1 MSKTKKSKLLASM
14 LCATVVAGLYAS
26 PVMAATGLTLGGGDV
41 VAASEVT
48 INGVTLASNKVTARY
63 GDFATSIT
71 VGGNTLTGTTVGRVN
86 DLFNSSAATKPII
99 YAGNNSVIGGVKFNN
114 GIVSGV
120 TSLTASGIIT
130 GKGITSN
137 GGNLY
142 VKDTNGTTNFTVT
155 TAGAVT
161 ANGKLTAKGGSSIT
175 YTSGNTTAT
184 STVGSTIVNNIVG
197 KDAKNNNYT
206 ANSTTAYNSIS
217 DKLTVKDSNGDSVAT
232 VSRAMTSAGLADS
245 FAGSDGKTHT
255 ITTNA
260 KGTTFGGTG
269 ATGTTVINGGSIT
282 TGSLTVGGMEIKAG
296 ATSGTVEIGGIT
308 LKKDTATGGLAV
320 DALDIENVTLNK
332 NGFKLDATNAAN
344 GFAVEGASG
353 AFSIKDV
360 GAGSTMVFTEDKDGK
375 DTMHLDTATGN
386 LSTNG
391 TISVGGVD
399 GTAVKT
405 IVDGE
410 TGDIAVGVTGNKT
423 QKIHLS
429 ALTGNIVADGD
440 IVANG
445 TSLVNVGA
453 GLDKATEDIATLRID
468 TNALSGDVATL
479 RNDTN
484 TLRTDITNLDGKI
497 NVIEN
502 NTTDISYDKGVT
514 TIAGTAKFGKG
525 YMQVGSTIIAKDGS
539 IGAANGKFTVTP
551 DGEVIVSGE
560 NGSTNINGNGITVGD
575 TVITNGVITTHKAD
589 IGGVEIANGRV
600 DGVDVSELSGS
611 VFDNSKDITELE
623 RKTTGIDYA
632 NGVTT
637 VGGVTSFDANGMK
650 TSNIEAASGNVG
662 GVAMS
667 DGGIITDRN
676 ALSVVGGVSM
686 VGGRLQ
692 AEQGIIGGVAIK
704 DGHVDGVDISQ
715 LRDIVGGNVTEVG
728 DLRQKTQEISYDEA
742 TRTTTVSGVDFANGT
757 ITAGNGNFTVSENGV
772 VTASAVNTNIVMF
785 EGGSIMSTGIRAI
798 DGKFIVDAEGNV
810 KAAGDV
816 TSTNYSLEAVG
827 DQMKNVEGITRENG
841 VTDIEGVAQFGNG
854 SVKVN
859 GAMQVAGDKFV
870 YSYQDEEGN
879 LRVGSL
885 KAIDTSIDALEGK
898 TTDIKYADGVTEI
911 GKGVLAVNNEG
922 YVTINNGMLVV
933 DGDSGYV
940 DMGNNIHF
948 DTRNGIITA
957 QNVYSANYNLE
968 DVGDQLNKLET
979 GVGETN
985 KNVAGITR
993 KGEVTTIEGATSF
1006 DANGMKVGNNVT
1018 INKDGSMEV
1027 RNGDASM
1034 YFNDGNISLNNGTNS
1049 VMVGNN
1055 SITLDA
1061 NGTALKM
1068 NHDGLDYADGAFTV
1082 RNDGTVYANGSMTAD
1097 DFITKDGIKLSEV
1110 NDKLGDL
1117 EGSVGETNKNV
1128 AGIKREEV
1136 NGDYVTVIEDY
1147 MRISNKGVALDADK
1161 FGFTYTTSDGS
1172 IGVGNLG
1179 DLANKVNEIDDRLDV
1194 VEDKTQNINGS
1205 GETGKPGEGG
1215 NQIEVPPTTDGETG
1229 INGDA
1234 TVGGDLTVGGS
1245 VTAGEGN
1252 FSEKVTVGGE
1262 NGTSITGDGITVGG
1276 IVKDDEGKESGSQV
1290 TIDKDDVS
1298 VDWVDKDGN
1307 KQHASIKDNAEA
1319 IEGIYE
1325 DMGAMSNRISKVEDR
1340 IDKVGA
1346 MSAAIANLRT
1356 MGYDPTAPTEIAV
1369 GIGQYRSETGAALG
1383 LFHYPNKDFMLSLS
1397 VSTSGDEVMGGIGA
1411 TWKFG
1416 RKSPE
1421 QMLAAEKEKAA
1432 KAKLAKAEAM
1442 KKAAAEAKVA
1452 EQQAKHAK
1460 MAAEK
1465 AAK

>member
-14 LCATVVAGLYAS
+14 LCATVLAGLYAG
-26 PVMAATGLTLGGGDV
+26 PVMAGDGSTSATKGSGISINIQTDGTPGGEGLYVYNWGGGTQAGFQLGGQINISTDNLVSALYNSSLTLDTVTIGGQAINATTIGEFKDDYSALKDK
-41 VAASEVT
+41 VAALDPTDLTSRVNTLET
-48 INGVTLASNKVTARY
+48 NTAGISREGNTTKISGNLSLNGSVTANSNIIT
-63 GDFATSIT
+63 TSGFKVRSGSGYAFNADASGIT
-71 VGGNTLTGTTVGRVN
+71 VGNVPGPGQEVYFKV
-86 DLFNSSAATKPII
+86 DA
-99 YAGNNSVIGGVKFNN
+99 
-114 GIVSGV
+114 
-120 TSLTASGIIT
+120 
-130 GKGITSN
+130 SN
-137 GGNLY
+137 GNVETRG
-142 VKDTNGTTNFTVT
+142 TVT
-155 TAGAVT
+155 A
-161 ANGKLTAKGGSSIT
+161 
-175 YTSGNTTAT
+175 
-184 STVGSTIVNNIVG
+184 
-197 KDAKNNNYT
+197 
-206 ANSTTAYNSIS
+206 
-217 DKLTVKDSNGDSVAT
+217 
-232 VSRAMTSAGLADS
+232 
-245 FAGSDGKTHT
+245 
-255 ITTNA
+255 
-260 KGTTFGGTG
+260 
-269 ATGTTVINGGSIT
+269 
-282 TGSLTVGGMEIKAG
+282 
-296 ATSGTVEIGGIT
+296 
-308 LKKDTATGGLAV
+308 
-320 DALDIENVTLNK
+320 
-332 NGFKLDATNAAN
+332 
-344 GFAVEGASG
+344 
-353 AFSIKDV
+353 
-360 GAGSTMVFTEDKDGK
+360 TED
-375 DTMHLDTATGN
+375 
-386 LSTNG
+386 
-391 TISVGGVD
+391 V
-399 GTAVKT
+399 
-405 IVDGE
+405 
-410 TGDIAVGVTGNKT
+410 
-423 QKIHLS
+423 
-429 ALTGNIVADGD
+429 
-440 IVANG
+440 VANG

-453 GLDKATEDIATLRID
+453 GLDKATNDIATLRTD
-468 TNALSGDVATL
+468 TNTLRTDVNTVDTIARNNEKNINTITGDVATL

-484 TLRTDITNLDGKI
+484 TLRTDVTNLDGKV

-514 TIAGTAKFGKG
+514 TIAETAKFGKG
-525 YMQVGSTIIAKDGS
+525 YMQVGSTILAKDGS

-575 TVITNGVITTHKAD
+575 TAITNGVITTHKAD

-623 RKTTGIDYA
+623 RKTTGIEYA
-632 NGVTT
+632 NGTTT
-637 VGGVTSFDANGMK
+637 VGGVDFKEGAITAANGKFTVDQYGVASANVLKAHSVLFDGGSISATGISAVNGKFVVHEDGSVKSFGDVQSENYSLEEIGKNLGDLETGVSADLNDLKQKTSTLTVIEGTSKGTITNISSHLNVQGDISANGDVTTKAGASLNGLNEQVKEDALKIHNLQVNTAGITRDGEVTTIEGATSFDADGMK
-650 TSNIEAASGNVG
+650 MVG
-662 GVAMS
+662 
-667 DGGIITDRN
+667 DNITDHVTINRN
-676 ALSVVGGVSM
+676 GSMEARNGDASFYFDKNSIALNNGNNSVM
-686 VGGRLQ
+686 VGNESITLSTTGAALTMS
-692 AEQGIIGGVAIK
+692 K
-704 DGHVDGVDISQ
+704 DGLD
-715 LRDIVGGNVTEVG
+715 
-728 DLRQKTQEISYDEA
+728 
-742 TRTTTVSGVDFANGT
+742 
-757 ITAGNGNFTVSENGV
+757 
-772 VTASAVNTNIVMF
+772 
-785 EGGSIMSTGIRAI
+785 
-798 DGKFIVDAEGNV
+798 
-810 KAAGDV
+810 
-816 TSTNYSLEAVG
+816 
-827 DQMKNVEGITRENG
+827 
-841 VTDIEGVAQFGNG
+841 
-854 SVKVN
+854 
-859 GAMQVAGDKFV
+859 
-870 YSYQDEEGN
+870 
-879 LRVGSL
+879 
-885 KAIDTSIDALEGK
+885 
-898 TTDIKYADGVTEI
+898 YADGAFKVAADGSVRIAGGTENSI
-911 GKGVLAVNNEG
+911 TLDAKTGVIYANDFSTGE
-922 YVTINNGMLVV
+922 
-933 DGDSGYV
+933 
-940 DMGNNIHF
+940 
-948 DTRNGIITA
+948 
-957 QNVYSANYNLE
+957 YSLNAI
-968 DVGDQLNKLET
+968 GDQLTELET
-979 GVGETN
+979 GVSETN

-993 KGEVTTIEGATSF
+993 KDEVTTIEGATSF

-1018 INKDGSMEV
+1018 INKDGSMEA

-1061 NGTALKM
+1061 DGTALTM

-1128 AGIKREEV
+1128 AGIRREEV

-1147 MRISNKGVALDADK
+1147 MRISNKGVSLDADK

-1205 GETGKPGEGG
+1205 GEIGKPGEGG

-1252 FSEKVTVGGE
+1252 FSDKVTVGGE
-1262 NGTSITGDGITVGG
+1262 NGTSI
-1276 IVKDDEGKESGSQV
+1276 
-1290 TIDKDDVS
+1290 
-1298 VDWVDKDGN
+1298 DKDGVN
-1307 KQHASIKDNAEA
+1307 VGGENGTSITDKDVVINQGTDNEVSLSDVGNRVDNLEQGMAS
-1319 IEGIYE
+1319 
-1325 DMGAMSNRISKVEDR
+1325 MSNRISKVEDR

>member
-14 LCATVVAGLYAS
+14 LCATVMAGLYAG
-26 PVMAATGLTLGGGDV
+26 PVMAGNGSTSAEIGSGITIDIAKDGTPGNEGVYIWYEGGVVEAPYKISGKINITTDNLVTALHNSSLTLNTVTIGGQAINATTIGEFKDDYSALKDK
-41 VAASEVT
+41 VAALDPTDLTSRV
-48 INGVTLASNKVTARY
+48 NTLETNTAGISREGNTTKISGNLSLYGSVTANSNISS
-63 GDFATSIT
+63 TSGFNVRSGSGYAFNADASGIT
-71 VGGNTLTGTTVGRVN
+71 VGNVPGPGQEVYFKV
-86 DLFNSSAATKPII
+86 DA
-99 YAGNNSVIGGVKFNN
+99 
-114 GIVSGV
+114 
-120 TSLTASGIIT
+120 
-130 GKGITSN
+130 SN
-137 GGNLY
+137 GNVETRG
-142 VKDTNGTTNFTVT
+142 TVT
-155 TAGAVT
+155 A
-161 ANGKLTAKGGSSIT
+161 
-175 YTSGNTTAT
+175 
-184 STVGSTIVNNIVG
+184 
-197 KDAKNNNYT
+197 
-206 ANSTTAYNSIS
+206 
-217 DKLTVKDSNGDSVAT
+217 
-232 VSRAMTSAGLADS
+232 
-245 FAGSDGKTHT
+245 
-255 ITTNA
+255 
-260 KGTTFGGTG
+260 
-269 ATGTTVINGGSIT
+269 
-282 TGSLTVGGMEIKAG
+282 
-296 ATSGTVEIGGIT
+296 
-308 LKKDTATGGLAV
+308 
-320 DALDIENVTLNK
+320 
-332 NGFKLDATNAAN
+332 
-344 GFAVEGASG
+344 
-353 AFSIKDV
+353 
-360 GAGSTMVFTEDKDGK
+360 TED
-375 DTMHLDTATGN
+375 
-386 LSTNG
+386 
-391 TISVGGVD
+391 V
-399 GTAVKT
+399 
-405 IVDGE
+405 
-410 TGDIAVGVTGNKT
+410 
-423 QKIHLS
+423 
-429 ALTGNIVADGD
+429 
-440 IVANG
+440 VANG

-453 GLDKATEDIATLRID
+453 GLDKATNDIATLR
-468 TNALSGDVATL
+468 T
-479 RNDTN
+479 DTN
-484 TLRTDITNLDGKI
+484 TLRTDVNTVDTIARNNEKNINTITGDVATLRTDTNTLRTDVTNLDGKV
-497 NVIEN
+497 NVIDN
-502 NTTDISYDKGVT
+502 KTTDISYDKGVT
-514 TIAGTAKFGKG
+514 TIAETAKFGKG
-525 YMQVGSTIIAKDGS
+525 YMQVGSTILAKDGS

-560 NGSTNINGNGITVGD
+560 NGSTNITGNGITVGD
-575 TVITNGVITTHKAD
+575 TIITDGVITTHKAD

-600 DGVDVSELSGS
+600 DGVDVSELAGS
-611 VFDNSKDITELE
+611 VFDSSKDISDLK
-623 RKTTGIDYA
+623 RKTTDIEYA
-632 NGVTT
+632 
-637 VGGVTSFDANGMK
+637 
-650 TSNIEAASGNVG
+650 
-662 GVAMS
+662 
-667 DGGIITDRN
+667 
-676 ALSVVGGVSM
+676 
-686 VGGRLQ
+686 
-692 AEQGIIGGVAIK
+692 
-704 DGHVDGVDISQ
+704 DGV
-715 LRDIVGGNVTEVG
+715 
-728 DLRQKTQEISYDEA
+728 
-742 TRTTTVSGVDFANGT
+742 TTVSGVEFKDGT
-757 ITAGNGNFTVSENGV
+757 ITAGNGNFSVSENGV
-772 VTASAVNTNIVMF
+772 VTASAVNASIVMF
-785 EGGSIMSTGIRAI
+785 EGGSITNAGIRAI
-798 DGKFIVDAEGNV
+798 DGKFVVDYEGNV

-816 TSTNYSLEAVG
+816 TSANYSLEAVG

-948 DTRNGIITA
+948 DTRNGVINA

-1018 INKDGSMEV
+1018 INKDGSMEA

-1061 NGTALKM
+1061 DGTALTM

-1128 AGIKREEV
+1128 AGIRREEV

-1147 MRISNKGVALDADK
+1147 MRISNKGVSLDADK

-1205 GETGKPGEGG
+1205 GEIGKPGEGG

-1252 FSEKVTVGGE
+1252 FSDKVTVGGE
-1262 NGTSITGDGITVGG
+1262 NGTSI
-1276 IVKDDEGKESGSQV
+1276 
-1290 TIDKDDVS
+1290 
-1298 VDWVDKDGN
+1298 DKDGVN
-1307 KQHASIKDNAEA
+1307 VGGENGTSITDKDVVINQGTDNEVSLSDVGNRVDNLEQGMAS
-1319 IEGIYE
+1319 
-1325 DMGAMSNRISKVEDR
+1325 MSNRISKVEDR

>member
-14 LCATVVAGLYAS
+14 LCATVMAGLYAG
-26 PVMAATGLTLGGGDV
+26 PVMAGNGSTSAEIGSGITIDIAKDGTPGNEGVYIWYEGGVVEAPYKISGKINITTDNLVTALHNSSLTLNTVTIGGQAINATTIGEFKDDYSALKDK
-41 VAASEVT
+41 VAALDPTDLTSRVNTLET
-48 INGVTLASNKVTARY
+48 NTAGISREGNTTKISGNLSLNGSVTANSNIIT
-63 GDFATSIT
+63 TSGFKVRSGSGYAFNADASGIT
-71 VGGNTLTGTTVGRVN
+71 VGNVPGPGQEVYFKV
-86 DLFNSSAATKPII
+86 DA
-99 YAGNNSVIGGVKFNN
+99 
-114 GIVSGV
+114 
-120 TSLTASGIIT
+120 
-130 GKGITSN
+130 SN
-137 GGNLY
+137 GNVETRG
-142 VKDTNGTTNFTVT
+142 TVT
-155 TAGAVT
+155 A
-161 ANGKLTAKGGSSIT
+161 
-175 YTSGNTTAT
+175 
-184 STVGSTIVNNIVG
+184 
-197 KDAKNNNYT
+197 
-206 ANSTTAYNSIS
+206 
-217 DKLTVKDSNGDSVAT
+217 
-232 VSRAMTSAGLADS
+232 
-245 FAGSDGKTHT
+245 
-255 ITTNA
+255 
-260 KGTTFGGTG
+260 
-269 ATGTTVINGGSIT
+269 
-282 TGSLTVGGMEIKAG
+282 
-296 ATSGTVEIGGIT
+296 
-308 LKKDTATGGLAV
+308 
-320 DALDIENVTLNK
+320 
-332 NGFKLDATNAAN
+332 
-344 GFAVEGASG
+344 
-353 AFSIKDV
+353 
-360 GAGSTMVFTEDKDGK
+360 TED
-375 DTMHLDTATGN
+375 
-386 LSTNG
+386 
-391 TISVGGVD
+391 V
-399 GTAVKT
+399 
-405 IVDGE
+405 
-410 TGDIAVGVTGNKT
+410 
-423 QKIHLS
+423 
-429 ALTGNIVADGD
+429 
-440 IVANG
+440 VANG

-453 GLDKATEDIATLRID
+453 GLDKATNDIATLR
-468 TNALSGDVATL
+468 T
-479 RNDTN
+479 DTN
-484 TLRTDITNLDGKI
+484 TLRTDVNTVDTIARNNEKNINTITGDVATLRTDTNTLRTDVTNLDGKV
-497 NVIEN
+497 NVIDN
-502 NTTDISYDKGVT
+502 KTTDISYDKGVT
-514 TIAGTAKFGKG
+514 TIAETAKFGKG
-525 YMQVGSTIIAKDGS
+525 YMQVGSTILAKDGS

-560 NGSTNINGNGITVGD
+560 NGSTNITGNGITVGD
-575 TVITNGVITTHKAD
+575 TIITDGVITTHKAD

-600 DGVDVSELSGS
+600 DGVDVSELAGS
-611 VFDNSKDITELE
+611 VFDSSKDISDLK
-623 RKTTGIDYA
+623 RKTTDIEYA
-632 NGVTT
+632 
-637 VGGVTSFDANGMK
+637 
-650 TSNIEAASGNVG
+650 
-662 GVAMS
+662 
-667 DGGIITDRN
+667 
-676 ALSVVGGVSM
+676 
-686 VGGRLQ
+686 
-692 AEQGIIGGVAIK
+692 
-704 DGHVDGVDISQ
+704 DGV
-715 LRDIVGGNVTEVG
+715 
-728 DLRQKTQEISYDEA
+728 
-742 TRTTTVSGVDFANGT
+742 TTVSGVEFKDGT
-757 ITAGNGNFTVSENGV
+757 ITAGNGNFSVSENGV
-772 VTASAVNTNIVMF
+772 VTASAVNASIVMF
-785 EGGSIMSTGIRAI
+785 EGGSITNAGIRAI
-798 DGKFIVDAEGNV
+798 DGKFVVDYEGNV

-816 TSTNYSLEAVG
+816 TSANYSLEAVG

-948 DTRNGIITA
+948 DTRNGVINA

-1018 INKDGSMEV
+1018 INKDGSMEA

-1061 NGTALKM
+1061 DGTALTM

-1128 AGIKREEV
+1128 AGIRREEV

-1147 MRISNKGVALDADK
+1147 MRISNKGVSLDADK

-1205 GETGKPGEGG
+1205 GEIGKPGEGG

-1252 FSEKVTVGGE
+1252 FSDKVTVGGE
-1262 NGTSITGDGITVGG
+1262 NGTSI
-1276 IVKDDEGKESGSQV
+1276 
-1290 TIDKDDVS
+1290 
-1298 VDWVDKDGN
+1298 DKDGVN
-1307 KQHASIKDNAEA
+1307 VGGENGTSITDKDVVINQGTDNEVSLSDVGNRVDNLEQGMAS
-1319 IEGIYE
+1319 
-1325 DMGAMSNRISKVEDR
+1325 MSNRISKVEDR

>member
-26 PVMAATGLTLGGGDV
+26 PVMAGNGSTSAEIGSGITIDIAKDGTPGNEGVYIWYEGGVVEAPYKISGKINITTDNLVTALHNSSLTLNTVTIGGQAINATTIGEFKDDYSALKDK
-41 VAASEVT
+41 VAALDPTDLTSRVNTLET
-48 INGVTLASNKVTARY
+48 NTAGISREGNTTKISGNLSLNGSVTANSNIIT
-63 GDFATSIT
+63 TSGFKVRSGSGYAFNADASGIT
-71 VGGNTLTGTTVGRVN
+71 VGNVPGPGQEVYFKV
-86 DLFNSSAATKPII
+86 DA
-99 YAGNNSVIGGVKFNN
+99 
-114 GIVSGV
+114 
-120 TSLTASGIIT
+120 
-130 GKGITSN
+130 SN
-137 GGNLY
+137 GNVETRG
-142 VKDTNGTTNFTVT
+142 TVT
-155 TAGAVT
+155 A
-161 ANGKLTAKGGSSIT
+161 
-175 YTSGNTTAT
+175 
-184 STVGSTIVNNIVG
+184 
-197 KDAKNNNYT
+197 
-206 ANSTTAYNSIS
+206 
-217 DKLTVKDSNGDSVAT
+217 
-232 VSRAMTSAGLADS
+232 
-245 FAGSDGKTHT
+245 
-255 ITTNA
+255 
-260 KGTTFGGTG
+260 
-269 ATGTTVINGGSIT
+269 
-282 TGSLTVGGMEIKAG
+282 
-296 ATSGTVEIGGIT
+296 
-308 LKKDTATGGLAV
+308 
-320 DALDIENVTLNK
+320 
-332 NGFKLDATNAAN
+332 
-344 GFAVEGASG
+344 
-353 AFSIKDV
+353 
-360 GAGSTMVFTEDKDGK
+360 TED
-375 DTMHLDTATGN
+375 
-386 LSTNG
+386 
-391 TISVGGVD
+391 V
-399 GTAVKT
+399 
-405 IVDGE
+405 
-410 TGDIAVGVTGNKT
+410 
-423 QKIHLS
+423 
-429 ALTGNIVADGD
+429 
-440 IVANG
+440 VANG

-453 GLDKATEDIATLRID
+453 GLDKATNDIATLR
-468 TNALSGDVATL
+468 T
-479 RNDTN
+479 DTN
-484 TLRTDITNLDGKI
+484 TLRTDVNTVDTIARNNEKNINTITGDVATLRTDTNTLRTDVTNLDGKV
-497 NVIEN
+497 NVIDN
-502 NTTDISYDKGVT
+502 KTTDISYDKGVT
-514 TIAGTAKFGKG
+514 TIAETAKFGKG
-525 YMQVGSTIIAKDGS
+525 YMQVGSTILAKDGS

-560 NGSTNINGNGITVGD
+560 NGSTNITGNGITVGD
-575 TVITNGVITTHKAD
+575 TIITDGVITTHKAD

-600 DGVDVSELSGS
+600 DGVDVSELAGS
-611 VFDNSKDITELE
+611 VFDSSKDISDLK
-623 RKTTGIDYA
+623 RKTTDIEYA
-632 NGVTT
+632 
-637 VGGVTSFDANGMK
+637 
-650 TSNIEAASGNVG
+650 
-662 GVAMS
+662 
-667 DGGIITDRN
+667 
-676 ALSVVGGVSM
+676 
-686 VGGRLQ
+686 
-692 AEQGIIGGVAIK
+692 
-704 DGHVDGVDISQ
+704 DGV
-715 LRDIVGGNVTEVG
+715 
-728 DLRQKTQEISYDEA
+728 
-742 TRTTTVSGVDFANGT
+742 TTVSGVEFKDGT
-757 ITAGNGNFTVSENGV
+757 ITAGNGNFSVSENGV
-772 VTASAVNTNIVMF
+772 VTASAVNASIVMF
-785 EGGSIMSTGIRAI
+785 EGGSITNAGIRAI
-798 DGKFIVDAEGNV
+798 DGKFVVDYEGNV

-816 TSTNYSLEAVG
+816 TSANYSLEAVG

-948 DTRNGIITA
+948 DTRNGVINA

-1018 INKDGSMEV
+1018 INKDGSMEA

-1061 NGTALKM
+1061 DGTALTM

-1128 AGIKREEV
+1128 AGIRREEV

-1147 MRISNKGVALDADK
+1147 MRISNKGVSLDADK

-1205 GETGKPGEGG
+1205 GEIGKPGEGG

-1252 FSEKVTVGGE
+1252 FSDKVTVGGE
-1262 NGTSITGDGITVGG
+1262 NGTSI
-1276 IVKDDEGKESGSQV
+1276 
-1290 TIDKDDVS
+1290 
-1298 VDWVDKDGN
+1298 DKDGVN
-1307 KQHASIKDNAEA
+1307 VGGENGTSITDKDVVINQGTDNEVSLSDVGNRVDNLEQGMAS
-1319 IEGIYE
+1319 
-1325 DMGAMSNRISKVEDR
+1325 MSNRISKVEDR

>member
-14 LCATVVAGLYAS
+14 LCATVVAGLYAG
-26 PVMAATGLTLGGGDV
+26 PVMAGNQMDTKVDEGNSLTIVVRPGGGGLDGDTYEEGKDGMFNAGGGFAQVAGQLTIKSSDLVTALKGSNMTLGAVTADSLTIGKVTLNTENITKWNEHMNASEDHFEEIDQHEEELEQRMQAEEQALEKVEDKTANITGVVTDGGKESTTFKGKIIADKFGNSSDTFWVDAKGQLSAANMKFYVGASGEFKAANGNFEVKNNGDV
-41 VAASEVT
+41 VA
-48 INGVTLASNKVTARY
+48 NGELKSANGLVAGTDGNGTFKVKNIDGNTMAY
-63 GDFATSIT
+63 MVDKDGNYT
-71 VGGNTLTGTTVGRVN
+71 VGINAQNGNIE
-86 DLFNSSAATKPII
+86 TKGALAVTNA
-99 YAGNNSVIGGVKFNN
+99 AGNNVF
-114 GIVSGV
+114 
-120 TSLTASGIIT
+120 
-130 GKGITSN
+130 
-137 GGNLY
+137 
-142 VKDTNGTTNFTVT
+142 
-155 TAGAVT
+155 
-161 ANGKLTAKGGSSIT
+161 
-175 YTSGNTTAT
+175 
-184 STVGSTIVNNIVG
+184 
-197 KDAKNNNYT
+197 T
-206 ANSTTAYNSIS
+206 ANS
-217 DKLTVKDSNGDSVAT
+217 DGMSV
-232 VSRAMTSAGLADS
+232 GGGN
-245 FAGSDGKTHT
+245 FAVD
-255 ITTNA
+255 A
-260 KGTTFGGTG
+260 
-269 ATGTTVINGGSIT
+269 ATGNTKIAGG
-282 TGSLTVGGMEIKAG
+282 LNVGTNIEVA
-296 ATSGTVEIGGIT
+296 GGIT
-308 LKKDTATGGLAV
+308 ANSLKLGAIDNVEATIN
-320 DALDIENVTLNK
+320 ALD
-332 NGFKLDATNAAN
+332 
-344 GFAVEGASG
+344 EGLG
-353 AFSIKDV
+353 
-360 GAGSTMVFTEDKDGK
+360 
-375 DTMHLDTATGN
+375 
-386 LSTNG
+386 
-391 TISVGGVD
+391 
-399 GTAVKT
+399 
-405 IVDGE
+405 
-410 TGDIAVGVTGNKT
+410 
-423 QKIHLS
+423 
-429 ALTGNIVADGD
+429 
-440 IVANG
+440 
-445 TSLVNVGA
+445 NVGEA
-453 GLDKATEDIATLRID
+453 VNGLE
-468 TNALSGDVATL
+468 
-479 RNDTN
+479 
-484 TLRTDITNLDGKI
+484 GKV

-502 NTTDISYDKGVT
+502 NTTGISYDKGVT
-514 TIAGTAKFGKG
+514 TIAETAKFGKG
-525 YMQVGSTIIAKDGS
+525 YMQVGSTILAKDGS

-600 DGVDVSELSGS
+600 DGVDVSELAGS
-611 VFDNSKDITELE
+611 VFDSGKDISDLK
-623 RKTTGIDYA
+623 RKTTDIEYA
-632 NGVTT
+632 
-637 VGGVTSFDANGMK
+637 
-650 TSNIEAASGNVG
+650 
-662 GVAMS
+662 
-667 DGGIITDRN
+667 
-676 ALSVVGGVSM
+676 
-686 VGGRLQ
+686 
-692 AEQGIIGGVAIK
+692 
-704 DGHVDGVDISQ
+704 DGV
-715 LRDIVGGNVTEVG
+715 
-728 DLRQKTQEISYDEA
+728 
-742 TRTTTVSGVDFANGT
+742 TTVSGVEFKDGT
-757 ITAGNGNFTVSENGV
+757 ITAGNGNFSVSENGV
-772 VTASAVNTNIVMF
+772 VTASAVNASIVMF
-785 EGGSIMSTGIRAI
+785 EGGSITNAGIRAI
-798 DGKFIVDAEGNV
+798 DGKFVVDYEGNV

-816 TSTNYSLEAVG
+816 TSANYSLEAVG

-948 DTRNGIITA
+948 DTRNGVINA

-1018 INKDGSMEV
+1018 INKDGSMTA
-1027 RNGDASM
+1027 RNGDA
-1034 YFNDGNISLNNGTNS
+1034 YFNFDQGNVALGNGTNS

-1061 NGTALKM
+1061 DGTTLTM

-1128 AGIKREEV
+1128 AGIRREEV

-1147 MRISNKGVALDADK
+1147 MRISNKGVSLDADK

-1205 GETGKPGEGG
+1205 GEIGKPGEGG

-1252 FSEKVTVGGE
+1252 FSDKVTVGGE
-1262 NGTSITGDGITVGG
+1262 NGTSI
-1276 IVKDDEGKESGSQV
+1276 
-1290 TIDKDDVS
+1290 
-1298 VDWVDKDGN
+1298 DKDGVN
-1307 KQHASIKDNAEA
+1307 VGGENGTSITDKDVVINQGTDNEVRLSDVGNRVDNLEQGMAS
-1319 IEGIYE
+1319 
-1325 DMGAMSNRISKVEDR
+1325 MSNRISKVEDR

-1356 MGYDPTAPTEIAV
+1356 MGYDPAAPTEIAV

>member
-14 LCATVVAGLYAS
+14 LCATVLAGLYAG
-26 PVMAATGLTLGGGDV
+26 PVMAGDGSVDADDSGITISISQNHSGSDIDNDQGLFVKPPIGQESNLYKVFGNLKIKSDQLITALEGKSFNELTIGGQTFNSTQIDAFKQDYQQLKDDVAALDTTDLTGRVNALEANTAGISRSGSTTMVNGNIRATANIIANQRIGVVNGSRFGMIAEKDTLALGDFKINDPAETIKENAKFYVDGSTGNVMTKGDVATEAGYSLNSVGANTAGIERYGGNNTSIEGTLKVHGGGSGSVDVYGGMIQSKNAQGGMGYMDGDKLVLTTDIHGNQTTIKGGSINTNTVYAAGDV
-41 VAASEVT
+41 VA
-48 INGVTLASNKVTARY
+48 NGELKSANGLVAGTDGNGTFKVKNIDGNTMAY
-63 GDFATSIT
+63 MVDKDGNYT
-71 VGGNTLTGTTVGRVN
+71 VGINAQNGNIE
-86 DLFNSSAATKPII
+86 TKGALAVTNA
-99 YAGNNSVIGGVKFNN
+99 AGNNVF
-114 GIVSGV
+114 
-120 TSLTASGIIT
+120 
-130 GKGITSN
+130 
-137 GGNLY
+137 
-142 VKDTNGTTNFTVT
+142 
-155 TAGAVT
+155 
-161 ANGKLTAKGGSSIT
+161 
-175 YTSGNTTAT
+175 
-184 STVGSTIVNNIVG
+184 
-197 KDAKNNNYT
+197 T
-206 ANSTTAYNSIS
+206 ANS
-217 DKLTVKDSNGDSVAT
+217 DGMSV
-232 VSRAMTSAGLADS
+232 GGGN
-245 FAGSDGKTHT
+245 FAVD
-255 ITTNA
+255 A
-260 KGTTFGGTG
+260 
-269 ATGTTVINGGSIT
+269 ATGNTKIAGG
-282 TGSLTVGGMEIKAG
+282 LNVGTNIEVA
-296 ATSGTVEIGGIT
+296 GGIT
-308 LKKDTATGGLAV
+308 ANSLKLGAIDNVEATIN
-320 DALDIENVTLNK
+320 ALD
-332 NGFKLDATNAAN
+332 
-344 GFAVEGASG
+344 EGLG
-353 AFSIKDV
+353 
-360 GAGSTMVFTEDKDGK
+360 
-375 DTMHLDTATGN
+375 
-386 LSTNG
+386 
-391 TISVGGVD
+391 
-399 GTAVKT
+399 
-405 IVDGE
+405 
-410 TGDIAVGVTGNKT
+410 
-423 QKIHLS
+423 
-429 ALTGNIVADGD
+429 
-440 IVANG
+440 
-445 TSLVNVGA
+445 NVGEA
-453 GLDKATEDIATLRID
+453 VNGLE
-468 TNALSGDVATL
+468 
-479 RNDTN
+479 
-484 TLRTDITNLDGKI
+484 GKV

-502 NTTDISYDKGVT
+502 NTTGISYDKGVT
-514 TIAGTAKFGKG
+514 TIAETAKFGKG
-525 YMQVGSTIIAKDGS
+525 YMQVGSTILAKDGS

-575 TVITNGVITTHKAD
+575 TAITNGVITTHKAD

-632 NGVTT
+632 NGTT
-637 VGGVTSFDANGMK
+637 TIAGSTSFDANGMK
-650 TSNIEAASGNVG
+650 TSNIEASSGTVG

-667 DGGIITDRN
+667 DGGIVTDRN

-686 VGGRLQ
+686 AGGRLQ
-692 AEQGIIGGVAIK
+692 AEQGTIGGVAIK
-704 DGHVDGVDISQ
+704 DGHVDGVDVSQ
-715 LRDIVGGNVTEVG
+715 LRDTVAGNVVDIGE
-728 DLRQKTQEISYDEA
+728 LQE
-742 TRTTTVSGVDFANGT
+742 
-757 ITAGNGNFTVSENGV
+757 
-772 VTASAVNTNIVMF
+772 
-785 EGGSIMSTGIRAI
+785 
-798 DGKFIVDAEGNV
+798 
-810 KAAGDV
+810 
-816 TSTNYSLEAVG
+816 
-827 DQMKNVEGITRENG
+827 
-841 VTDIEGVAQFGNG
+841 
-854 SVKVN
+854 
-859 GAMQVAGDKFV
+859 
-870 YSYQDEEGN
+870 
-879 LRVGSL
+879 
-885 KAIDTSIDALEGK
+885 K

-922 YVTINNGMLVV
+922 YVTINNGMLTV
-933 DGDSGYV
+933 DAESGYV
-940 DMGNNIHF
+940 TMGNKIEF
-948 DTRNGIITA
+948 DTANGTVTA
-957 QNVYSANYNLE
+957 KNFYTDKYDLNSI
-968 DVGDQLNKLET
+968 GSQLDELET

-985 KNVAGITR
+985 KNVAGIKR
-993 KGEVTTIEGATSF
+993 EGETTIIEGATNF

-1018 INKDGSMEV
+1018 INKDGSMTA
-1027 RNGDASM
+1027 RNGDA
-1034 YFNDGNISLNNGTNS
+1034 YFNFDQGNVALGNGTNS

-1061 NGTALKM
+1061 DGTALTM

-1147 MRISNKGVALDADK
+1147 MRISNKGVSLDADK

-1194 VEDKTQNINGS
+1194 VEDKTQNINSS
-1205 GETGKPGEGG
+1205 GEIGKPGEGG

-1252 FSEKVTVGGE
+1252 FSDKVTVGGE
-1262 NGTSITGDGITVGG
+1262 NGTSI
-1276 IVKDDEGKESGSQV
+1276 
-1290 TIDKDDVS
+1290 
-1298 VDWVDKDGN
+1298 DKDGVN
-1307 KQHASIKDNAEA
+1307 VGGENGTSITDKDVVINQGTDNEVSLSDVGNRVDNLEQGMAS
-1319 IEGIYE
+1319 
-1325 DMGAMSNRISKVEDR
+1325 MSNRISKVEDR

>member
-14 LCATVVAGLYAS
+14 LCATVMAGLYAG
-26 PVMAATGLTLGGGDV
+26 PVMAGNGSTSAEIGSGITIDIAKDGTPGNEGVYIWYEGGVVEAPYKISGKINITTDNLVTALHNSSLTLNTVTIGGQAINATTIGEFKDDYSALKDK
-41 VAASEVT
+41 VAALDPTDLTSRVNTLET
-48 INGVTLASNKVTARY
+48 NTAGISREGNTTKISGNLSLNGSVTANSNIIT
-63 GDFATSIT
+63 TSGFKVRSGSGYAFNADASGIT
-71 VGGNTLTGTTVGRVN
+71 VGNVPGPGQEVYFKV
-86 DLFNSSAATKPII
+86 DA
-99 YAGNNSVIGGVKFNN
+99 
-114 GIVSGV
+114 
-120 TSLTASGIIT
+120 
-130 GKGITSN
+130 SN
-137 GGNLY
+137 GNVETRG
-142 VKDTNGTTNFTVT
+142 TVT
-155 TAGAVT
+155 A
-161 ANGKLTAKGGSSIT
+161 
-175 YTSGNTTAT
+175 
-184 STVGSTIVNNIVG
+184 
-197 KDAKNNNYT
+197 
-206 ANSTTAYNSIS
+206 
-217 DKLTVKDSNGDSVAT
+217 
-232 VSRAMTSAGLADS
+232 
-245 FAGSDGKTHT
+245 
-255 ITTNA
+255 
-260 KGTTFGGTG
+260 
-269 ATGTTVINGGSIT
+269 
-282 TGSLTVGGMEIKAG
+282 
-296 ATSGTVEIGGIT
+296 
-308 LKKDTATGGLAV
+308 
-320 DALDIENVTLNK
+320 
-332 NGFKLDATNAAN
+332 
-344 GFAVEGASG
+344 
-353 AFSIKDV
+353 
-360 GAGSTMVFTEDKDGK
+360 TED
-375 DTMHLDTATGN
+375 
-386 LSTNG
+386 
-391 TISVGGVD
+391 V
-399 GTAVKT
+399 
-405 IVDGE
+405 
-410 TGDIAVGVTGNKT
+410 
-423 QKIHLS
+423 
-429 ALTGNIVADGD
+429 
-440 IVANG
+440 VANG

-453 GLDKATEDIATLRID
+453 GLDKATNDIATLR
-468 TNALSGDVATL
+468 T
-479 RNDTN
+479 DTN
-484 TLRTDITNLDGKI
+484 TLRTDVNTVDTIARNNEKNINTITGDVATLRTDTNTLRTDVTNLDGKV
-497 NVIEN
+497 NVIDN
-502 NTTDISYDKGVT
+502 KTTDISYDKGVT
-514 TIAGTAKFGKG
+514 TIAETAKFGKG
-525 YMQVGSTIIAKDGS
+525 YMQVGSTILAKDGS

-560 NGSTNINGNGITVGD
+560 NGSTNITGNGITVGD
-575 TVITNGVITTHKAD
+575 TIITDGVITTHKAD

-600 DGVDVSELSGS
+600 DGVDVSELAGS
-611 VFDNSKDITELE
+611 VFDSSKDISDLK
-623 RKTTGIDYA
+623 RKTTDIEYA
-632 NGVTT
+632 
-637 VGGVTSFDANGMK
+637 
-650 TSNIEAASGNVG
+650 
-662 GVAMS
+662 
-667 DGGIITDRN
+667 
-676 ALSVVGGVSM
+676 
-686 VGGRLQ
+686 
-692 AEQGIIGGVAIK
+692 
-704 DGHVDGVDISQ
+704 DGV
-715 LRDIVGGNVTEVG
+715 
-728 DLRQKTQEISYDEA
+728 
-742 TRTTTVSGVDFANGT
+742 TTVSGVEFKDGT
-757 ITAGNGNFTVSENGV
+757 ITAGNGNFSVSENGV
-772 VTASAVNTNIVMF
+772 VTASAVNASIVMF
-785 EGGSIMSTGIRAI
+785 EGGSITNAGIRAI
-798 DGKFIVDAEGNV
+798 DGKFVVDYEGNV

-816 TSTNYSLEAVG
+816 TSANYSLEAVG

-948 DTRNGIITA
+948 DTRNGVINA

-993 KGEVTTIEGATSF
+993 KGEVTIIEGATSF

-1018 INKDGSMEV
+1018 INKDGSMEA

-1061 NGTALKM
+1061 DGTALTM

-1128 AGIKREEV
+1128 AGIRREEV

-1147 MRISNKGVALDADK
+1147 MRISNKGVSLDADK

-1205 GETGKPGEGG
+1205 GEIGKPGEGG

-1252 FSEKVTVGGE
+1252 FSDKVTVGGE
-1262 NGTSITGDGITVGG
+1262 NGTSI
-1276 IVKDDEGKESGSQV
+1276 
-1290 TIDKDDVS
+1290 
-1298 VDWVDKDGN
+1298 DKDGVN
-1307 KQHASIKDNAEA
+1307 VGGENGTSITDKDVVINQGTDNEVSLSDVGNRVDNLEQGMAS
-1319 IEGIYE
+1319 
-1325 DMGAMSNRISKVEDR
+1325 MSNRISKVEDR